1 MLRSTTPRKDR
12 GFSLLELMISV
23 AIIMILAG
31 FTVPRVMNTITDI
44 KLRYV
49 ASDLGGLLQ
58 QARMQAVRKNT
69 WYAVQQTVLPS
80 GDNAFYAHIKGNAYT
95 AGDPALPLATL
106 ETGHIGP
113 GSGAPNEGFF
123 TGGQGFAINPGAD
136 NPSFNARGLPCFAV
150 ANAASCPQNAGLGFA
165 IFLSKPLFSGNLAW
179 AAVIVTPSGH
189 TQVWTYDNVGTW
201 IQRD

>member
-1 MLRSTTPRKDR
+1 MFYSATPKKDR
-12 GFSLLELMISV
+12 GFSLLELMVSV

-31 FTVPRVMNTITDI
+31 FTVPRVMNTITDV

-49 ASDLGGLLQ
+49 ASNLGGLLQ
-58 QARMQAVRKNT
+58 QARMQAVRRNT

-80 GDNAFYAHIKGNAYT
+80 GDPAFYAHVRGNAYA
-95 AGDPALPLATL
+95 AGDPALPLATQ
-106 ETGHIGP
+106 ETGFIGP
-113 GSGAPNEGFF
+113 GSGAPHENFF
-123 TGGQGFAINPGAD
+123 TGGTFAINPGAD
-136 NPSFNARGLPCFAV
+136 NPSFNARGLPCIAV
-150 ANAASCPQNAGLGFA
+150 ANANNCPQNAGQGYA

-189 TQVWTYDNVGTW
+189 TQIWTYDNVSTW